1 MPQSESALALGLRL
15 KAIRE
20 ANGLSQR
27 ELAKRAG
34 VTNSSISMIEQ
45 GQVSPSV
52 QSLEKV
58 LSGFPMSL
66 SYFFA
71 CGLSGDTQIFYAREE
86 MQKHDKP
93 YGYMQMVAEPLSP
106 RKVSYKR
113 FHFEP
118 QSDTGDAP
126 LTSFFDQAG
135 CVFCGEIVLSA
146 GSKVRRL
153 QAGDCFYLQAYTPF
167 RARNESSSEAA
178 EIMVA
183 AATPE

>member
-1 MPQSESALALGLRL
+1 MALGLKL

-20 ANGLSQR
+20 GNGFSQR

-58 LSGFPMSL
+58 LSGIPMTL
-66 SYFFA
+66 SHFFA
-71 CGLSGDTQIFYAREE
+71 CGENQTEDVFYGEND

-93 YGYMQMVAEPLSP
+93 YGYMQVLAEKLVGRS
-106 RKVSYKR
+106 VTFKR
-113 FHFEP
+113 LYFRP
-118 QSDTGDAP
+118 DSGTGDAP

-135 CVFCGEIVLSA
+135 WIFSGNILLSA
-146 GSKVRRL
+146 GSTVRKL
-153 QAGDCFYLQAYTPF
+153 TAGEGFYLQAYTPF
-167 RARNESSSEAA
+167 RACNESLTEPA
-178 EIMVA
+178 EIIVA
-183 AATPE
+183 SQEGE